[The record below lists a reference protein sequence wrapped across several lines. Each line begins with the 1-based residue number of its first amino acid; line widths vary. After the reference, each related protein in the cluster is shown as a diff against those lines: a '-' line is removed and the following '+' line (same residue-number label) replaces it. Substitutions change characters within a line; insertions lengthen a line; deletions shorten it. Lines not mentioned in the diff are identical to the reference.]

1 MSMMPAVPPSAR
13 NSQISLAR
21 LHLGHDPGSPEGIEA
36 LWQECRNRDEC
47 PVATS
52 RRNDSAHLSD
62 VLEEFAFSFE
72 SERITLGRIN
82 DLAGR
87 RSIGALLLI
96 LALPMALPVPAP
108 GISVIFGIPLILV
121 SLQLM
126 IGRHAAWLPHRIAEY
141 SIPRVELVT
150 FIDKALP
157 RLRALERAIKPRLSW
172 MASEWATFPV
182 GAVCLILA
190 LVIALS
196 IPLGHMVPGT
206 AISILALG
214 LMERDGLA
222 IAIGIFAALLGLA
235 IVTFASMGLIN
246 LLRAWFAI

>member
-1 MSMMPAVPPSAR
+1 MSSGGP
-13 NSQISLAR
+13 QF
-21 LHLGHDPGSPEGIEA
+21 
-36 LWQECRNRDEC
+36 DE
-47 PVATS
+47 
-52 RRNDSAHLSD
+52 SAHLSD
-62 VLEEFAFSFE
+62 VLEQFALSIQ
-72 SERITLGRIN
+72 SERVALGMIN
-82 DLAGR
+82 DFAGR

-108 GISVIFGIPLILV
+108 GISVIFGVPLVLV

-126 IGRHAAWLPHRIAEY
+126 IGRRTAWLPQRIAEY
-141 SIPRVELVT
+141 SILRVELVA

-157 RLRALERAIKPRLSW
+157 RLRALERIIKPRLSW
-172 MASEWATFPV
+172 MAGEWATFPV

-190 LVIALS
+190 LVIALP

-222 IAIGIFAALLGLA
+222 VAIGIFTALLGLA
-235 IVTFASMGLIN
+235 IVTFASMGLVS
-246 LLRAWFAI
+246 LLRAWIAI